1 MVTLYSIMNIFN
13 LGVYSHINM
22 HTSQM
27 VNTKAHRDLCHEAFM
42 TSRGAET
49 SGFIKNI
56 LICVLKINQSRTSLK
71 QFKGD

>member
-1 MVTLYSIMNIFN
+1 
-13 LGVYSHINM
+13 
-22 HTSQM
+22 M

-56 LICVLKINQSRTSLK
+56 FICVLKINQSRTSLK